1 MNRLKK
7 MLNDNH
13 GVLRTADVVAAGI
26 PKDYL
31 YKFVKEADLEKAA
44 HGIFISTDTFIDEMY
59 LLQLQFPKAIF
70 SHDTALYLH
79 DLAEMEPMP
88 LTVTVPHKYRSVALI
103 EKGVEICYTKPE
115 WHEIGICAATSPAGF
130 PIQIYDME
138 RTICDVIR
146 RRNHM
151 DVSAFNYA
159 VRQYIRSNDKNLLRL
174 LQYAK
179 ELKMERQLRDVIGV
193 LL

>member
-1 MNRLKK
+1 
-7 MLNDNH
+7 MLREHN

-31 YKFVKEADLEKAA
+31 YRFAAEAGLEKVA
-44 HGIFISTDTFIDEMY
+44 HGIFVSPDALIDEMY
-59 LLQLQFPKAIF
+59 LLQLQIPKVIF

-88 LTVTVPHKYRSVALI
+88 LTVTVPAKYRSAALA
-103 EKGVEICYTKPE
+103 EKGVHIRYAKPE
-115 WHEIGICAATSPAGF
+115 WYDLGVCTVPSPSEF
-130 PIQIYDME
+130 LIRVYDPE
-138 RTICDVIR
+138 RTVCDIVR
-146 RRNHM
+146 RRSHM

-159 VRQYIRSNDKNLLRL
+159 VRQYMKRKEKNLLRL
-174 LQYAK
+174 LEYAK
-179 ELKMERQLRDVIGV
+179 ELRMERQLREVIGV